1 MAAIF
6 QLRRDSGSVSL
17 VDGELYINKGPNSL
31 QYAVGDG
38 TEITL
43 AKLNELNTGSLYL
56 KGGISASGD
65 ITASNAY
72 FSGDVAISGNLFL
85 GNNSSD
91 NISALGVFTT
101 DLNAGTTN
109 TYNIGSTGSVW
120 KNVYANSVSASSFT
134 GSLFGMGDPTSF
146 STSVDLRLDRVEASS
161 SLYDNAMS
169 GSNRLYVSP
178 SGSDSYD
185 GKDPSTPFRTIKA
198 AVESLGSAVYTN
210 TKRHTI
216 FVGSGEYTE
225 QNPIALP
232 PGVAIV
238 GDTLRTVRLTAAN
251 PTKDYF
257 HCHDGNYFYG
267 LRFLN
272 LQNPSFC
279 FSYPCST
286 ANATISGGSIS
297 TISVVHSMTGY
308 TDGNNQ
314 DLGIIIEGPDVS
326 GSIATATANV
336 VGGVITQ
343 INVVSGGTNYSA
355 TEKPHISIPAPLSQR
370 PIIGTSPYIQNC
382 SSITGP
388 FTTDGVLLSLI
399 PGNANYAEL
408 PYNINDVRN
417 QSGSVI
423 GSGVIDEQGAGGGIR
438 IDGNLVHPSSPLE
451 SFVADAFTQVN
462 QGGPGHLVINKGYAQ
477 FVSCFTTFC
486 TYGFK
491 TANGGFANVSNSVI
505 DFGKYGLVSKTY
517 FPTSYNTATSS
528 VNLSSYL
535 ASIQLDENGAG
546 YTGSFAGV
554 TIYGGG
560 ASVQAIAT
568 ASVDANGSIR
578 EIIITNSGSGYTSKP
593 TVEIDPATGPGAI
606 NATSLFDKGEI
617 SNIGQIPV
625 KVTSISRGID
635 ISSNMVLNGQNY
647 LVVDVSGSGEDRVVS
662 ILNTEFHPAPASITS
677 GSILNFHQLSNIS
690 TGNIVMEYVG
700 SGITYNALP
709 KFGGVPLRTREIN
722 EFAPGRVFY
731 TSVDNIGNLKIGDYF
746 SVNQLT
752 GEVSITSDSFNLTGL
767 NAIGPFRRNGFDAGV
782 ILQEV
787 SNNTNLLNSVGLY
800 GEDTVPTQ
808 FAVKGYV
815 DIRDA
820 KLNKLE
826 ISSASVNSFTAS
838 ANGRLNNLETTS
850 GSNNSRLNN
859 LETKSASV
867 DISLTELNS
876 YTSSLKT
883 AITASGTNLTING
896 NLTVKGTTTQIDSTT
911 LNIGDNIIELNYG
924 GSQTISGIYTKDATG
939 TLSSGSL
946 LWNSTTDRW
955 IAGVSGSEST
965 ILLAGGDGVLSGS
978 TDFSAFST
986 SVDSR
991 LDNLET
997 STGSLNQFSSSTL
1010 IRLGLLETSTG
1021 SLNTATASL
1030 YTSASLM
1037 TASISSLTTSV
1048 VALQSFSGN
1057 VNNRFDRVQ
1066 TYTTSV
1072 DSRFTTLGNYTAS
1085 VNQTITSLNSFTE
1098 STNTRLNNLE
1108 STSASI
1114 SSSVGQ
1120 LNSVTTSLHLYTS
1133 STNIRLDNI
1142 ELTTSS
1148 LNSSIL
1154 QINVV
1159 TASFNIWTG
1168 STFNTFSQSVDDRL
1182 DDVEYLTGL
1191 LGGGL
1196 EASLLQINAATASLQ
1211 SFTSSA
1217 NSRLNNIEN
1226 KTGSYATTGSNT
1238 FNGTQTING
1247 GITTGF
1253 SAPSVDGYSLASM
1266 FVFKRSGGDGGANIR
1281 VGQGAAGYG
1290 IFGQDNN
1297 GDIVL
1302 GTVAGSQ
1309 GDKPIRIYTNSAN
1322 EGLTLTNQRVLINSS
1337 GVSVTGNVTGTSII
1351 GQILANNGVVSGS
1364 SQITSILPA
1373 GVVSGS
1379 SQITLSST
1387 TGYGTVIN
1395 QNLLTTSD
1403 VTHNNLTLSGNLI
1416 VNGTTTTV
1424 NSTTLQLGD
1433 NIIELNGNGSAN
1445 GGLLIKDPTGAST
1458 ISGSLL
1464 WDSTGDFWKAGAAG
1478 SELKLLRIGGDGV
1491 VSGSSQVTGIG
1502 NAQLTN
1508 SSITIGS
1515 TAISL
1520 GSSATTI
1527 AGLTSVTSTGFTGA
1541 LTGNASTATTL
1552 ATARNING
1560 VSFNGSTDITVTA
1573 AAGTLSGATLASGVT
1588 ASSLTSVGTLTAL
1601 TVTGAITANGGIAVT
1616 GAITATGNI
1625 SAYVSSDRRL
1635 KNNIVPIENALTKL
1649 NKIGGYSFDWTDD
1662 YIEKE
1667 SNGKG
1672 EDGYFFRKHDI
1683 GVIAQELQEILPEAV
1698 AEKTDGYLGVRYE
1711 KIIPLLIQ
1719 SIKELQLEIKELKN
1733 SK

>member
-6 QLRRDSGSVSL
+6 QLRRGSGSVSL
-17 VDGELYINKGPNSL
+17 VDGELYVNKGIESL
-31 QYAVGDG
+31 QYQVDSKQ
-38 TEITL
+38 ITL
-43 AKLNELNTGSLYL
+43 LKLDEPNTGSLNLY
-56 KGGISASGD
+56 GD
-65 ITASNAY
+65 ITASNL
-72 FSGDVAISGNLFL
+72 FVTGNVKIDGKITVGNETGDTLNIVASLSSSLIPSNHKAFDIGSDSKWYKDLYVNTISASFISGAIAGIGNLE
-85 GNNSSD
+85 
-91 NISALGVFTT
+91 V
-101 DLNAGTTN
+101 
-109 TYNIGSTGSVW
+109 
-120 KNVYANSVSASSFT
+120 
-134 GSLFGMGDPTSF
+134 F
-146 STSVDLRLDRVEASS
+146 STSVDSRLDYLEGPFSTSVDSRMDLLE
-161 SLYDNAMS
+161 NTMS

-178 SGSDSYD
+178 SGSDANN
-185 GKDPSTPFRTIKA
+185 GKDPSVPFRTIKA
-198 AVESLGSAVYTN
+198 AVESLGSAIPSN
-210 TKRHTI
+210 IKRTTI
-216 FVGSGEYTE
+216 LVGSGNYTE
-225 QNPIALP
+225 NNPIALP

-272 LQNPSFC
+272 LRNPSFC

-286 ANATISGGSIS
+286 ATGSIS
-297 TISVVHSMTGY
+297 AGGISSIAVVHSMIGY

-336 VGGVITQ
+336 AGGVITQ
-343 INVVSGGTNYSA
+343 INVVSSGTNYSA

-388 FTTDGVLLSLI
+388 FTTDGTLLSLI
-399 PGNANYAEL
+399 PGNANYAAL

-417 QSGSVI
+417 QSNAVI

-438 IDGNLVHPSSPLE
+438 IDGNLVHPLSPLE
-451 SFVADAFTQVN
+451 SFVADSFTQVN

-505 DFGKYGLVSKTY
+505 DFGKYGLLSKTY

-578 EIIITNSGSGYTSKP
+578 EIVITNSGSGYTSKP
-593 TVEIDPATGPGAI
+593 TVEIDPATGAGAI
-606 NATSLFDKGEI
+606 NATTLFGKGEI

-647 LVVDVSGSGEDRVVS
+647 LVVDVSGSGADRVVS

-709 KFGGVPLRTREIN
+709 KFGGVPLRTREVN

-808 FAVKGYV
+808 FAVKGYIDV
-815 DIRDA
+815 RDA
-820 KLNKLE
+820 RLNKLE
-826 ISSASVNSFTAS
+826 QTSGSLNSFSASAKIQLANLEITSGS
-838 ANGRLNNLETTS
+838 HNGRLTNLES
-850 GSNNSRLNN
+850 
-859 LETKSASV
+859 KSASV
-867 DISLTELNS
+867 DISLVELNS

-883 AITASGTNLTING
+883 AITASGTNVTING

-924 GSQTISGIYTKDATG
+924 GSQILSGIYTKDAAG

-991 LDNLET
+991 LTNLQT
-997 STGSLNQFSSSTL
+997 KSASVDISISNINLTTASLNISVSN
-1010 IRLGLLETSTG
+1010 
-1021 SLNTATASL
+1021 LNGATASL

-1037 TASISSLTTSV
+1037 TASIVSLTASV
-1048 VALQSFSGN
+1048 IALQAFSGN
-1057 VNNRFDRVQ
+1057 VNTRFERVQ

-1072 DSRFTTLGNYTAS
+1072 DSRFTTLGNYTSS
-1085 VNQTITSLNSFTE
+1085 VNQTTSSLNSFTQ
-1098 STNTRLNNLE
+1098 STNTRLDNLE
-1108 STSASI
+1108 STSASV
-1114 SSSVGQ
+1114 SSSIDQINAKTG
-1120 LNSVTTSLHLYTS
+1120 SFETKFTT
-1133 STNIRLDNI
+1133 IGI
-1142 ELTTSS
+1142 VTSS
-1148 LNSSIL
+1148 LNDFTSSQNTKNTTL
-1154 QINVV
+1154 ENVTSSLNLI

-1168 STFNTFSQSVDDRL
+1168 STYDTFSQSVDGRL
-1182 DDVEYLTGL
+1182 DNVEYLTSL
-1191 LGGGL
+1191 AFGGL
-1196 EASLLQINAATASLQ
+1196 DVSLTAINNATASLQ

-1217 NSRLNNIEN
+1217 NIRLNNLESTTASLNSSVSQIN
-1226 KTGSYATTGSNT
+1226 SYTSSLKGAI
-1238 FNGTQTING
+1238 TING
-1247 GITTGF
+1247 SDVSI
-1253 SAPSVDGYSLASM
+1253 A
-1266 FVFKRSGGDGGANIR
+1266 GGLT
-1281 VGQGAAGYG
+1281 
-1290 IFGQDNN
+1290 
-1297 GDIVL
+1297 VL
-1302 GTVAGSQ
+1302 GTTTIIDTTILAIKDNIIELNAG
-1309 GDKPIRIYTNSAN
+1309 GGVNG
-1322 EGLTLTNQRVLINSS
+1322 GLVVRD
-1337 GVSVTGNVTGTSII
+1337 VTGGSTTSGSLLGDTANDRWIAGPLGSEAKVLTDGMGLISGSGQLGNYETTGRGI
-1351 GQILANNGVVSGS
+1351 VSGS
-1364 SQITSILPA
+1364 SQITFSGISSLPTLVSGSSQINYTGLSGIPA
-1373 GVVSGS
+1373 GIVSGSSQTIANLPTGTVSGS
-1379 SQITLSST
+1379 SQITYASISS
-1387 TGYGTVIN
+1387 IP
-1395 QNLLTTSD
+1395 
-1403 VTHNNLTLSGNLI
+1403 
-1416 VNGTTTTV
+1416 
-1424 NSTTLQLGD
+1424 
-1433 NIIELNGNGSAN
+1433 
-1445 GGLLIKDPTGAST
+1445 GGI
-1458 ISGSLL
+1458 
-1464 WDSTGDFWKAGAAG
+1464 
-1478 SELKLLRIGGDGV
+1478 
-1491 VSGSSQVTGIG
+1491 VSGSSQVLGGT
-1502 NAQLTN
+1502 
-1508 SSITIGS
+1508 TIHS
-1515 TAISL
+1515 
-1520 GSSATTI
+1520 GSSGDYQFNSIGVGTAASPTAGEIRAT
-1527 AGLTSVTSTGFTGA
+1527 G
-1541 LTGNASTATTL
+1541 
-1552 ATARNING
+1552 
-1560 VSFNGSTDITVTA
+1560 DITA
-1573 AAGTLSGATLASGVT
+1573 F
-1588 ASSLTSVGTLTAL
+1588 
-1601 TVTGAITANGGIAVT
+1601 
-1616 GAITATGNI
+1616 
-1625 SAYVSSDRRL
+1625 YSSDFRL
-1635 KNNIVPIENALTKL
+1635 KENIQPIQNALEKVELISGNTYDWKE
-1649 NKIGGYSFDWTDD
+1649 GYDEIHSH
-1662 YIEKE
+1662 
-1667 SNGKG
+1667 KG
-1672 EDGYFFRKHDI
+1672 NDV
-1683 GVIAQELQEILPEAV
+1683 GVIAQEIEEILPQIVTNRDNGYKAV
-1698 AEKTDGYLGVRYE
+1698 QYE
-1711 KIIPLLIQ
+1711 KIVPLLIEA
-1719 SIKELQLEIKELKN
+1719 IKELSAKIKLLENK
-1733 SK
+1733 